1 MRSRNNKLINFILEI
16 SQVVLVFLGVYSA
29 VMCTATSLQLS
40 FSRLI
45 CTLVMF
51 LAAILFY
58 GLFTVLETFHRGKL
72 YGIAGI
78 TVFFLMIL
86 FYFRS
91 QIQKGFVVMVNA
103 FLKEFMNYSGSKLTL
118 LAYDPGKESASARFC
133 TSFVLILMGVYL
145 IVVISAFFYRRRRS
159 AVFLAVTVPFVILPL
174 VVGRLGYFSNLFTYL
189 IVAMSIIGT
198 RHLKTDATDR
208 RMRQKLS
215 ILLMLI
221 GLAAGGI
228 TYLYMPPARYEDKKD
243 SITETKNSVV
253 ALMSWSGEEVFSWI
267 KSHFNGDAID
277 YGEIGDKEKVD
288 YTGEIMIKLSGMVNN
303 SSGMYLKGYVGDHY
317 EDSRW
322 TSLQE
327 DSEYQSDLA
336 VLEQQGISPDAWHM
350 KLYKE
355 AEKSSASGDN
365 KWGKGT
371 LRIRNLAF
379 GYGNYL
385 VPYLPTVPFQTKE
398 NGKMDIETGGID
410 YIMEYFLTSPV
421 VMRRDLL
428 SQNYSMLGG
437 EFWVKTNTERQLM
450 TEFAK
455 KYYLQVPSGLTT
467 VCDDFKEYL
476 EDNGVQYKQLQSGTG
491 NIRYILHMVKNYITR
506 DTEYTLAPG
515 RTPSGRDTVEYFL
528 KEGKRGYCTYYATTA
543 AILLRGVGIPTRYV
557 EGMYV
562 SAKEL
567 TAGTNENAEISVP
580 DNDAHAWIEVYSD
593 QYGFVPME
601 VTPGIGENA
610 GNQQGNSSSDDTQRD
625 QEPDEPDT
633 PDSSQEEP
641 ELATPTPAVTQVP
654 QEDMT
659 FDDIERETKPEG
671 QKGALPSTG
680 KSMNR
685 VLRIVLEALI
695 VLILMAAVLEGER
708 RIRQY
713 LFMKSLQSLRMKRR
727 IRMAHRHLM
736 PLFNKRGAAYR
747 GQSLAD
753 YAAAIAEA
761 MEMPVDQ
768 ITEYVGLVYHA
779 RFGPDDITE
788 AQHAEFRMQFDRIR
802 RKAYDDAKLMK
813 KLYYMYI
820 MVL

>member
-40 FSRLI
+40 FSRWI

-51 LAAILFY
+51 LAAVLFY

-91 QIQKGFVVMVNA
+91 QIQKGFVVMVNG

-118 LAYDPGKESASARFC
+118 LAYDPAKESASVRFC
-133 TSFVLILMGVYL
+133 TSFVLILLGVYL

-215 ILLMLI
+215 ILLMMI

-228 TYLYMPPARYEDKKD
+228 TYIYMPPARYETKKEG
-243 SITETKNSVV
+243 ITETKNSVV
-253 ALMSWSGEEVFSWI
+253 ALMSWSGEDVVAWI
-267 KSHFNGDAID
+267 KSHFNDDAID
-277 YGEIGDKEKVD
+277 YGEIGDKEKVN
-288 YTGEIMIKLSGMVNN
+288 YTGEVMIKLSGMVNN
-303 SSGMYLKGYVGDHY
+303 SSGLYLKGYVGDHY
-317 EDSRW
+317 EDNRW
-322 TSLQE
+322 TSLQG
-327 DSEYQSDLA
+327 DSSYQSDLA
-336 VLEQQGISPDAWHM
+336 ALEQQGISPDAWHM
-350 KLYKE
+350 RLYKE
-355 AEKSSASGDN
+355 ASESTASGDN

-385 VPYLPTVPFQTKE
+385 MPYLPTAPFQTKE
-398 NGKMDIETGGID
+398 NGKSGIETGGID
-410 YIMEYFLTSPV
+410 YTVEYFLTSSI

-428 SQNYSMLGG
+428 SQNYPMLGQ
-437 EFWVKTNTERQLM
+437 EFWEKSKTERQLM

-455 KYYLQVPSGLTT
+455 KYYLQVPDDLTGI
-467 VCDDFKEYL
+467 CDDFKKYL
-476 EDNGVQYKQLQSGTG
+476 DNNGGIYTEWQSGAD
-491 NIRYILHMVKNYITR
+491 NMRKILLMTKTYITR

-543 AILLRGVGIPTRYV
+543 AMLLRSVGIPVRYV

-567 TAGTNENAEISVP
+567 TEGTKQNAEILIP

-593 QYGFVPME
+593 RYGFVPME

-610 GNQQGNSSSDDTQRD
+610 GMQQGDSTSDDTQGD

-633 PDSSQEEP
+633 PDSTQEEP

-659 FDDIERETKPEG
+659 FEDIERETG
-671 QKGALPSTG
+671 SKGEKGGLPSSG

-685 VLRIVLEALI
+685 IWKIVLEVLI
-695 VLILMAAVLEGER
+695 VMILIAVILEGER
-708 RIRQY
+708 RIRHY
-713 LFMKSLQSLRMKRR
+713 LFMKSLQSLRMRRR

-736 PLFNKRGAAYR
+736 PLFSRRGASYR

-753 YAAAIAEA
+753 YAAAIAGA

-768 ITEYVGLVYHA
+768 ITEYVALVYHA

-788 AQHAEFRMQFDRIR
+788 AQLAEFRMQFDRIR
-802 RKAYDDAKLMK
+802 RKAYDDAKIMK